1 VSLHS
6 VADRLLVRGMR
17 SSLQLEGGM
26 GNIKV
31 PSTACL
37 EIVENLWGMSSLEA
51 VLLNHD
57 IG

>member
-1 VSLHS
+1 
-6 VADRLLVRGMR
+6 MR